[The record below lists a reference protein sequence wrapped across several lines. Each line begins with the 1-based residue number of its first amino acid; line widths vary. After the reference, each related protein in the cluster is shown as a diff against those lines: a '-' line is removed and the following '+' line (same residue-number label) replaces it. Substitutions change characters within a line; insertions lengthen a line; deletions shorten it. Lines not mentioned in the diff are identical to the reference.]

1 MSKHFFTVAALAAA
15 AALPAHADTLA
26 LWDFND
32 NDITVDVG
40 AGTATLLGTTGS
52 FSSGAG
58 STDPAPSADQAWS
71 STGYP
76 AQGTGDKTEGV
87 QFMLSTVGYDSIML
101 SFDNRQSNTAS
112 KYLQVQYT
120 LDGSS
125 FVDAPGGLFAAAGG
139 SVWNNGNAVDLSA
152 IAGASDNANFGVRIV
167 TTFEPSTSAYATAA
181 VGSTYGTSGTVRYD
195 MVSFTG
201 NVITA
206 VPEPGSLALL
216 LAGLAT
222 VGFVSRRRA

>member
-1 MSKHFFTVAALAAA
+1 MSKRFFALAALAAA

-32 NDITVDVG
+32 GNLTVDVG
-40 AGTATLLGTTGS
+40 AGTASVLGTTSSFVSGVGS
-52 FSSGAG
+52 S
-58 STDPAPSADQAWS
+58 DPATTDQAWS
-71 STGYP
+71 SAGYP

-87 QFMLSTVGYDSIML
+87 VFTVSTLGYDSIVL

-125 FVDAPGGLFAAAGG
+125 FVDAPAGLFSASGG
-139 SVWNNGNAVDLSA
+139 GVWNNANSVNLSA
-152 IAGASDNANFGVRIV
+152 VAGAANNANFGVRIV
-167 TTFEPSTSAYATAA
+167 TTFEPSTSAYTTAA

-201 NVITA
+201 NVITV
-206 VPEPGSLALL
+206 VPEPGTTALL
-216 LAGLAT
+216 LAGLMA
-222 VGFVSRRRA
+222 VGFVSRRRV

>member
-1 MSKHFFTVAALAAA
+1 MSKRLFTLAALATA

-32 NDITVDVG
+32 GNLAVDVG
-40 AGTATLLGTTGS
+40 AGTASVLGTTSS
-52 FSSGAG
+52 FVSGAG
-58 STDPAPSADQAWS
+58 STDPAVTPDQAWS
-71 STGYP
+71 STSYP

-87 QFMLSTVGYDSIML
+87 VFAVSTLGYDSIML

-125 FVDAPGGLFAAAGG
+125 FVDAPAGLFAASGG
-139 SVWNNGNAVDLSA
+139 GVWNNSNMVNLGAV
-152 IAGASDNANFGVRIV
+152 AGVANNANFAVRIV

-181 VGSTYGTSGTVRYD
+181 VGASYGTSGTVRYD
-195 MVSFTG
+195 MVAFAG
-201 NVITA
+201 NVISA
-206 VPEPGSLALL
+206 VPEPGTTALL
-216 LAGLAT
+216 LAGLMA

>member
-15 AALPAHADTLA
+15 ATLPAQAATLA
-26 LWDFND
+26 FWDFND
-32 NDITVDVG
+32 GDITVDLG
-40 AGTATLLGTTGS
+40 AGTASVLGTTGS
-52 FSSGAG
+52 FVSGSGSS
-58 STDPAPSADQAWS
+58 DPAVTPDQAWS
-71 STGYP
+71 STNYP

-87 QFMLSTVGYDSIML
+87 QFMVSTVGYDSIML

-120 LDGSS
+120 VNGSS
-125 FVDAPGGLFAAAGG
+125 FVDAPAGLFAAAGG
-139 SVWNNGNAVDLSA
+139 GLWNNGNAVDLSA
-152 IAGASDNANFGVRIV
+152 IAGAANNANFGVRIV

-181 VGSTYGTSGTVRYD
+181 SGGTYGTSGTVRYD

-201 NVITA
+201 NVISV
-206 VPEPGSLALL
+206 VPEPGTLALL